1 MLVESDLDETRSS
14 HDNSFANE
22 SVSTCTN
29 MDEADRGVD
38 DEEVEEDVPPDRHCG
53 WKTLH

>member
-14 HDNSFANE
+14 HDSSFANE

-38 DEEVEEDVPPDRHCG
+38 DEEVEEDAPPDKH
-53 WKTLH
+53 